1 MIEILKGMSKI
12 TCSRE
17 RTMALEC
24 WTLLHQ
30 GKLTDLASER
40 FDVDTAEVYFNTGS
54 GNVFLSDEDYNT
66 VMECDG
72 ELDLHIS
79 TPYNGEEGFFDEVM
93 DNFED
98 MHNEDKEYMRDVAT
112 DELKE
117 KYKKQFDT
125 IE

>member
-1 MIEILKGMSKI
+1 MEVLKGMSNI
-12 TCSRE
+12 TCTRE
-17 RTMALEC
+17 RRLALEC
-24 WTLLHQ
+24 WSLLYEN
-30 GKLTDLASER
+30 KLTDLASER
-40 FDVDTAEVYFNTGS
+40 FNSDTAEIYFNTSS
-54 GNVFLSDEDYNT
+54 GNVFLSDEDFNT

-72 ELDLHIS
+72 ELDFHIS

-93 DNFED
+93 DNFDD
-98 MHNEDKEYMRDVAT
+98 MHDDDKEYMRDIAT